1 MRAQTETWRDG
12 LAYDRTFD
20 CVQCGYCLPVC
31 PTYES
36 MGKET
41 HSPRGRINLVKMA
54 AEGKVDI
61 AQLAEP
67 IDLCLGCR
75 NCETVCPTNVQYGEI
90 WESAKTMVEQERK
103 RSKPVNILRS
113 FLFKHLFPKRTMLR
127 LVGDALWAYQK
138 SGLRWLAQKMRVL
151 HMLPSALRA
160 FEAITPM
167 VASPLK
173 RRDRH
178 RRRSTVNAIQY
189 KGTVAIFTGCIMDE
203 MFYRTNR
210 NTEALL
216 AEAGYDVVLPLG
228 QTCCGALHAHAGE
241 RHMARELAKRNI
253 AAFEE
258 IEADYIVQN
267 AGGCGAMLVEYDK
280 LLADDPEWSE
290 RAAHFQRK
298 VRDISQLLA
307 DHEWHWHK
315 PVEEVVTYQR
325 SCHLTNVQKVTE
337 EPLTLLQ
344 SIPGVDY
351 KEMAAPEQCC
361 GSAGI
366 YNIVHFEEATDILD
380 IKMSRTK
387 ETKATTIVTTNPG
400 CLLQMKLGVER
411 EGLSDRVRVV
421 HLVDL
426 MAEALGVDV

>member
-1 MRAQTETWRDG
+1 M
-12 LAYDRTFD
+12 
-20 CVQCGYCLPVC
+20 
-31 PTYES
+31 
-36 MGKET
+36 
-41 HSPRGRINLVKMA
+41 
-54 AEGKVDI
+54 
-61 AQLAEP
+61 
-67 IDLCLGCR
+67 
-75 NCETVCPTNVQYGEI
+75 
-90 WESAKTMVEQERK
+90 
-103 RSKPVNILRS
+103 
-113 FLFKHLFPKRTMLR
+113 
-127 LVGDALWAYQK
+127 
-138 SGLRWLAQKMRVL
+138 
-151 HMLPSALRA
+151 
-160 FEAITPM
+160 
-167 VASPLK
+167 
-173 RRDRH
+173 
-178 RRRSTVNAIQY
+178 
-189 KGTVAIFTGCIMDE
+189 
-203 MFYRTNR
+203 
-210 NTEALL
+210 
-216 AEAGYDVVLPLG
+216 
-228 QTCCGALHAHAGE
+228 
-241 RHMARELAKRNI
+241 

-258 IEADYIVQN
+258 IGADYSVQS